1 MEILS
6 HAWGGGGGGGAY
18 VITDFKSGIFTGHFP
33 VTLQQW
39 KE

>member
-1 MEILS
+1 MVPPM
-6 HAWGGGGGGGAY
+6 GGGGGEEAY
-18 VITDFKSGIFTGHFP
+18 AITDFKFGIFTGHFP